1 METEQGIFT
10 SGQKNHENSKAI
22 KVVLV
27 ILNCI
32 LMSIGQVGGPILSRL
47 YFLHGGN
54 RRWFS
59 SWLLT
64 AGFPILIIPIAFYY
78 ARARSS
84 TAAGTR
90 RLLVTPRLF
99 MACAFLGFLLGVDS
113 FLYSFGSSYL
123 PISASSLLGS
133 TQLAFT
139 AIFAFVI
146 VKQKF
151 THYSINSVVLMTFGS
166 IILGFNMD
174 GDRPRGESNGKY
186 ILGFFMTIS
195 AAALHGF
202 IMPAVEYTNLKAGKA
217 VTYDLVMQVQFLIS
231 MFATLFCTVPVII
244 NGDFQAIPRE
254 ARDFELGATKY
265 YTIVVLAA
273 IALQFLI
280 IGCLG
285 VIFCS
290 TSLLG
295 GLVSSLLVPLQQVF
309 GVIFLHERFSG
320 EKAMALAMCLW
331 GFASYLYGE
340 YKRNYKKPAAQ
351 NESEGEAL

>member
-1 METEQGIFT
+1 METQQASKSE
-10 SGQKNHENSKAI
+10 QKNNENGKAI

-47 YFLHGGN
+47 YFLHGGK

-59 SWLLT
+59 AWLLT
-64 AGFPILIIPIAFYY
+64 AGFPILILPIAFSY
-78 ARARSS
+78 ARARS
-84 TAAGTR
+84 TAPTR
-90 RLLVTPRLF
+90 RLLVTPWLF
-99 MACAFLGFLLGVDS
+99 IASAILGFLLGLDS
-113 FLYSFGSSYL
+113 YLYSFGSSYL
-123 PISASSLLGS
+123 PISVSSLLGS

-139 AIFAFVI
+139 AIFAFVV

-166 IILGFNMD
+166 IMLGFNMD

-186 ILGFFMTIS
+186 VLGFFMTVS

-202 IMPAVEYTNLKAGKA
+202 IMPAVEYTHLKADKA
-217 VTYDLVMQVQFLIS
+217 VTFDLVMQVQFLIS
-231 MFATLFCTVPVII
+231 MFATLFCTVPMII
-244 NGDFQAIPRE
+244 NKDFQAISRE
-254 ARDFELGATKY
+254 AGDYELGPIKY

-280 IGCLG
+280 IGSLG

-295 GLVSSLLVPLQQVF
+295 GLISSLLVPLQQVF

-320 EKAMALAMCLW
+320 EKAMALAICLW
-331 GFASYLYGE
+331 GFASYLYGD
-340 YKRNYKKPAAQ
+340 YKRSYKKPEAQ
-351 NESEGEAL
+351 NESAEEAI